1 MKNNELIQ
9 TKNILNELQEY
20 VRQNNLSITVDLVGE
35 WLWCYGEDTKEHKEF
50 IKSLGFRWAKNKG
63 KWYYH
68 EKPYFKAS
76 KKQFTYEEIKE
87 LNGSQRVI

>member
-35 WLWCYGEDTKEHKEF
+35 WLWCYGEDTKK
-50 IKSLGFRWAKNKG
+50 
-63 KWYYH
+63 YH
-68 EKPYFKAS
+68 YRNCKTNY
-76 KKQFTYEEIKE
+76 
-87 LNGSQRVI
+87 